1 VHAADIMCELAV
13 ADGLETQFMWN
24 TENEKWAEANAEAQH
39 NPHMIVGTGD
49 GGAHADRDDGSEWS
63 TYYIRAWLLDRQALS
78 LEEGIRRITHIPAM
92 ICGIKN
98 RGLLARGYHADVML
112 FDPARIRLGKKELV
126 SDMPG
131 GEPRWQVRP
140 EGIARVLVNGE
151 TILENGELTGTR
163 PGRVLRVGN
172 PR

>member
-1 VHAADIMCELAV
+1 
-13 ADGLETQFMWN
+13 
-24 TENEKWAEANAEAQH
+24 
-39 NPHMIVGTGD
+39 
-49 GGAHADRDDGSEWS
+49 
-63 TYYIRAWLLDRQALS
+63 
-78 LEEGIRRITHIPAM
+78 M

-151 TILENGELTGTR
+151 TIVEKGELTGAR